1 MKNKDTKI
9 IFQQQQQQ
17 QQPRNNEANIQQQ
30 QQQQQQRVQKRF
42 NDGIRRQQ
50 QQQKQRPYSTIMFD
64 SSSSSSSMK
73 INTANNLARITYI
86 DDDSSYDDDD
96 DGVDICI
103 DSLDLN
109 VFDIDDDDNKTI
121 KKLNVFKNDD
131 YSDDDDDNEIE
142 KLPVINEDPLEQ
154 QQQQP
159 FQQNPQLCINND
171 RMIIT
176 TATNVSSPSINDDD
190 VNSMQTSSSKLMGK
204 KRISS
209 KLNSNA
215 REFLQNNHHSS
226 SSSIKKI
233 DIHLTPKQKQLID
246 EKINSSR
253 QRKQRQLINDDSGQ
267 FENNNN
273 NDTDDTD
280 DDDERDNRLS
290 PMQLKNASL
299 LSRSTPNILD
309 AIDCGSSSSSS
320 MNLNNE
326 NNNNN
331 NKTKFKHRFQ
341 DRLRRFFIGNGPR
354 SSSISNHVSNND
366 GRSVRI
372 KYFKYN
378 ASYRKAQRGKH
389 RQPIIYQLLEPIPV
403 RKEEFPSSIININN
417 NNNNNNNN
425 HGHQQKIDQSK
436 SSKMPTNQFLMEQ
449 ASLIYEDFGVQFINR
464 NHKYLIELAFQQ
476 QQSLTYCE
484 DFTKNLA
491 GTVQELALRV
501 LQTDVNRL
509 QQQLFRLSPLSMNC
523 ESINIVADTNSS
535 SYIIP
540 MPNFSKN
547 RKTFPSLISK
557 NENRSIIIFGGNLTT
572 LHVRDNERNKKDLD
586 VPSILK
592 HMIDYLGD
600 NGVQE
605 EGIFRVPGT
614 KNRLNKLEEELTDLY
629 MNYYKLNKPDNSK
642 EINTIFERYNVHD
655 VASLLK
661 LFIRRLSPPLLTNE
675 LMDIFLMVPKIPNIF
690 VSIKILNLLMLTL
703 NDTHRNSLNALL
715 ILSNKVVRFMNY
727 NLISLD
733 GIATLL
739 AANLFDCGSLSYN
752 RNNPN
757 QTSPAMNGV
766 NQKRPSIS
774 TATTTT
780 IESMMIGS
788 PIQGAG
794 GGGVGVGGSPKQS
807 SIDHHRTSVSS
818 QLVNEISMEMATQ
831 LERTQNSLFVLKLLI
846 NLQPILFHLPPYL
859 ERQIHEKVEE
869 KKVQINQLFNT

>member
-1 MKNKDTKI
+1 
-9 IFQQQQQQ
+9 
-17 QQPRNNEANIQQQ
+17 
-30 QQQQQQRVQKRF
+30 
-42 NDGIRRQQ
+42 
-50 QQQKQRPYSTIMFD
+50 MFD

-109 VFDIDDDDNKTI
+109 VFDIDNDGKTLLENNKTI

-215 REFLQNNHHSS
+215 H
-226 SSSIKKI
+226 
-233 DIHLTPKQKQLID
+233 
-246 EKINSSR
+246 
-253 QRKQRQLINDDSGQ
+253 
-267 FENNNN
+267 
-273 NDTDDTD
+273 
-280 DDDERDNRLS
+280 
-290 PMQLKNASL
+290 
-299 LSRSTPNILD
+299 
-309 AIDCGSSSSSS
+309 
-320 MNLNNE
+320 
-326 NNNNN
+326 
-331 NKTKFKHRFQ
+331 
-341 DRLRRFFIGNGPR
+341 RLRRFFIGNGPR

-403 RKEEFPSSIININN
+403 RKEEFPSSIININ